1 MGQADLAEAL
11 PLTMAVGSVLF
22 AKGLR
27 GLPAA
32 AAAGCSAPRMFLLT
46 GGFLV
51 YYHLNEGFDAFRRRR
66 RKAKN
71 RAGNMKKER
80 ASLLLGIAFLVPF
93 AFASAAWAGGASLD
107 EDEEDQSNAGVSFF
121 GFAKDLNRG
130 GGVADVKVSADIKN
144 RNASL
149 VTRTDD
155 QGHFKFSG
163 FSKEIDPKD
172 VEITCTKEGYKLQR
186 TVRRQPPG
194 DAISTVE
201 VDCLMTR

>member
-1 MGQADLAEAL
+1 
-11 PLTMAVGSVLF
+11 
-22 AKGLR
+22 
-27 GLPAA
+27 
-32 AAAGCSAPRMFLLT
+32 
-46 GGFLV
+46 
-51 YYHLNEGFDAFRRRR
+51 
-66 RKAKN
+66 
-71 RAGNMKKER
+71 MKKER

-93 AFASAAWAGGASLD
+93 AMASAAWAGGASLD

-163 FSKEIDPKD
+163 FAKDIDPKD
-172 VEITCTKEGYKLQR
+172 VEITCIKEGFTMQR
-186 TVRRQPPG
+186 TVRRRPPG
-194 DAISTVE
+194 GDAAAVE
-201 VDCLMTR
+201 VDCLMVHK